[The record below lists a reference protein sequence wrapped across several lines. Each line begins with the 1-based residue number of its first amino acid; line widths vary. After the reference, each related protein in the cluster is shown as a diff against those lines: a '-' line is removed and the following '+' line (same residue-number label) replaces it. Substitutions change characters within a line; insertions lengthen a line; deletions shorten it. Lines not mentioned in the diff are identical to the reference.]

1 MKKIALLFIMV
12 LFAFAC
18 ESEKKQPEPKQLG
31 DFTFANTKVIAG
43 EPFSITYNGEG
54 DLESGFYHQV
64 VHDKAYPADV
74 TFENNEAVITV
85 PDSISTVAFYFTIDN
100 TFDNNKGEGYVFNVI
115 DAEGESPIDAEAAH
129 QFYLTN
135 DGSFYDL
142 TTGDATLA
150 LNAIESTLNEH
161 PELEEDWMA
170 SHIYVAQQAGGDK
183 AQSVP
188 EDYISKIT
196 SNSTLG
202 LEDYKQLATIYSRT
216 RNSDKND
223 SINAIINEKFP
234 DSDVALQNKVSAF
247 FKLETL
253 EDKEKFFSENKEAVL
268 QSANADYILRT
279 LAVENF
285 NIKNDEAFQ
294 KYFDMMSNPVD
305 KAGLLNS
312 IAWARAEKGKDLNEA
327 EEMSKLSLSLV
338 ETEQNEL
345 SNKPEFYSP
354 KQYEQSLER
363 SYNMYADTYALIL
376 FQQGKVKEAI
386 AYQQKAVG
394 KGYSP
399 DNNER
404 LVQYLIADEQYEEAL
419 NRSKTYISS
428 GLATSKL
435 KEYFKEAYAK
445 VNPNDDVASVMA
457 QMESAAKE
465 KQLDNLKKSMLDER
479 APDFTA
485 KNLDGEEVTL
495 SSLKGKTVIL
505 DFWATWCGPC
515 IASFPGMQKAVTKYK
530 DDESVVFLFV
540 DTFESGE
547 NRLTEVQDFISENE
561 YDFHVLIDP
570 KETNGSNHEIAKKYN
585 ISGIP
590 TKVIIGPSGRMN
602 FKDVGYSGS
611 NDKLLNKIDG
621 MIEILKTQP

>member
-1 MKKIALLFIMV
+1 MKKIALLCIMA

-18 ESEKKQPEPKQLG
+18 ESEKKQPEPKLLG
-31 DFTFANTKVIAG
+31 EFTFANSNVIVG
-43 EPFSITYNGEG
+43 EPFTVTYNGEG
-54 DLESGFYHQV
+54 NLESAFYHQV

-74 TFENNEAVITV
+74 DFENNQATITV
-85 PDSISTVAFYFTIDN
+85 PDSIATVAFYFTIDN
-100 TFDNNKGEGYVFNVI
+100 TFDNNKGKGYVFNVV

-135 DGSFYDL
+135 DGSYYDL
-142 TTGDATLA
+142 TTGDASLA
-150 LNAIESTLNEH
+150 LNAIESALEEH
-161 PELEEDWMA
+161 PELEENWMDT
-170 SHIYVAQQAGGDK
+170 HIYVAQQAGGDK

-188 EDYISKIT
+188 DDYISKLT
-196 SNSTLG
+196 SKSTLN
-202 LEDYKQLATIYSRT
+202 LEDYEHLATIYSRI
-216 RNSDKND
+216 RDSERSD
-223 SINAIINEKFP
+223 SINAIISEKYP
-234 DSDVALQNKVSAF
+234 DSDVALNNKVSAF
-247 FKLETL
+247 FNLQNL
-253 EDKEKFFSENKEAVL
+253 KEKEDFFSKNKDAVL
-268 QSANADYILRT
+268 KSANANYILRT

-285 NIKNDEAFQ
+285 NAKNEEAFQ
-294 KYFDMMSNPVD
+294 NYLDMMTSPTD

-312 IAWARAEKGKDLNEA
+312 IAWARAEKGKDMDEA

-338 ETEQNEL
+338 ENEQKEL
-345 SNKPEFYSP
+345 SNKPDFYTP
-354 KQYEQSLER
+354 KQYEQGLER

-435 KEYFKEAYAK
+435 KDYFKEAYST

-465 KQLDNLKKSMLDER
+465 KQLDDLKKSMLDER

-495 SSLKGKTVIL
+495 STLKGKTVIL

-530 DDESVVFLFV
+530 DDDSVVFLFV
-540 DTFESGE
+540 DTLESGE
-547 NRLTEVQDFISENE
+547 NRLTEVQDFITENE
-561 YDFHVLIDP
+561 YDFHVIIDP
-570 KETNGSNHEIAKKYN
+570 KEETGTSHEIAKKYN

-590 TKVIIGPSGRMN
+590 TKVVIGPNGRMN

-611 NDKLLNKIDG
+611 NDKLLDKIDG
-621 MIEILKTQP
+621 MIQLLKTTP